1 MIIVCH
7 LRDKITSV
15 VSRDNQRIPF
25 DYQGTIVKGLLLL
38 AERFP
43 NKKIVWCHANWF
55 QNLDLDALQRA
66 FHHDKMMLSYSGA
79 SGNYFQSTIGYVE
92 ESPFIKINKKVSY
105 PSWQMS
111 SLVGVLH
118 ASLLLKVKGKIK
130 ADSNFDYY
138 LNSVAKL
145 CMPLGLFCYSE
156 PKLLHSR
163 PDNVLIPQA
172 SIYTLFRFVRQHYK
186 KRWTLLLLMNLI
198 IYERRF
204 PFGAF
209 LYAGFFKNRNKNG
222 IDLDGIAVH
231 SSLKVVE
238 QATIDVIIPTIGR
251 KMYLYDVLC
260 DLRNQSHLPKNVIIV
275 EQNPSADSVSEL
287 DYLQAEDW
295 PFVIKH
301 SFTHQPGACNARN
314 IALKQLESEWVFL
327 ADDDIRIL
335 PFFISSAIERIN
347 AMGAKAVSLSCLV
360 EEEIQKYTG
369 VFQWISFGSGCSI
382 VASESL
388 KELQFDLVFESGY
401 GEDSDFGM
409 QLRNN
414 GFDILYLPEPS
425 IKHLR
430 APMGGFRTRPHLAW
444 HKDGIQPKP
453 SPTVMLYKQ
462 LHLTKEQIDGYQT
475 ILFFKFYKIQTIKNP
490 IRYFVYFRK
499 QWKRSVFW
507 ANKLKETQ

>member
-15 VSRDNQRIPF
+15 VSRDNQRIHF
-25 DYQGTIVKGLLLL
+25 DYQGTIAKGLLLL

-43 NKKIVWCHANWF
+43 NEKMVWCHADWV
-55 QNLDLDALQRA
+55 QNLDLKAIESL
-66 FHHDKMMLSYSGA
+66 FHHDKMMFSYSGA
-79 SGNYFQSTIGYVE
+79 SNNYFQSTIGYVE

-118 ASLLLKVKGKIK
+118 ASLLLSVKDKIK

-138 LNSVAKL
+138 LNSLAKL

-156 PKLLHSR
+156 PKLLQGLEKVS
-163 PDNVLIPQA
+163 IPQA
-172 SIYTLFRFVRQHYK
+172 SMYTLFRFVRQHYK
-186 KRWTLLLLMNLI
+186 KRWTLLLVLNLI

-209 LYAGFFKNRNKNG
+209 LYAGFFMNRNKNG
-222 IDLDGIAVH
+222 INLDAIAVN

-238 QATIDVIIPTIGR
+238 RATIDVIIPTIGR

-275 EQNPSADSVSEL
+275 EQNPLADSVSEL
-287 DYLQAEDW
+287 DYLQTEDW

-327 ADDDIRIL
+327 ADDDIRIP
-335 PFFISSAIERIN
+335 PFFIFSAIERIN

-388 KELQFDLVFESGY
+388 KELQFDLVFEFGY

-430 APMGGFRTRPHLAW
+430 APMGGFRTRPHLPW

-453 SPTVMLYKQ
+453 SPTIMFFKINNLS
-462 LHLTKEQIDGYQT
+462 KEQLLGYKT
-475 ILFFKFYKIQTIKNP
+475 VLFFKYYKHQKIKNP
-490 IRYFVYFRK
+490 IRYFLYFRK
-499 QWKRSVFW
+499 QWRRSVFW
-507 ANKLKETQ
+507 ANKLKERQ

>member
-1 MIIVCH
+1 M
-7 LRDKITSV
+7 
-15 VSRDNQRIPF
+15 VSRDNQRIQF

-43 NKKIVWCHANWF
+43 NEKIVWCHADWV
-55 QNLDLDALQRA
+55 QNLDLDAIQSL
-66 FHHDKMMLSYSGA
+66 FHHDKMMLSYSG
-79 SGNYFQSTIGYVE
+79 SSNNYFQSTIGYVE

-118 ASLLLKVKGKIK
+118 ASLLLAVKDKIK

-138 LNSVAKL
+138 LNSLAKL

-156 PKLLHSR
+156 PKLLQGLEKVS
-163 PDNVLIPQA
+163 IPQA
-172 SIYTLFRFVRQHYK
+172 SMYTLFRFVRQHYK
-186 KRWTLLLLMNLI
+186 KRWTLLLVLDLI

-209 LYAGFFKNRNKNG
+209 LYAGFFKSRNKNG
-222 IDLDGIAVH
+222 INLDAIAVN

-238 QATIDVIIPTIGR
+238 RATIDVIIPTIGR

-275 EQNPSADSVSEL
+275 EQNPLANSVSEL

-314 IALKQLESEWVFL
+314 IALKQVDSEWVFL
-327 ADDDIRIL
+327 NDDDNRFESDLIEKAFKSIRKIGAVAL
-335 PFFISSAIERIN
+335 LTFYPHSSEELIFKKISQASI
-347 AMGAKAVSLSCLV
+347 
-360 EEEIQKYTG
+360 
-369 VFQWISFGSGCSI
+369 FGSGNSFI
-382 VASESL
+382 KAEVLDEVSFNERL
-388 KELQFDLVFESGY
+388 EFGY
-401 GEDSDFGM
+401 GEDSEFGM
-409 QLRNN
+409 QLRNK
-414 GFDILYLPEPS
+414 GYDIIYSPKLL
-425 IKHLR
+425 INHLR

-444 HKDGIQPKP
+444 HNDVIQPKP
-453 SPTVMLYKQ
+453 SPTIMFFKSH
-462 LHLTKEQIDGYQT
+462 HLSKEQLLGYKT
-475 ILFFKFYKIQTIKNP
+475 VLFFKYYKHQKIKNP
-490 IRYFVYFRK
+490 IRYFIYFRK
-499 QWKRSVFW
+499 QWRQSVLW
-507 ANKLKETQ
+507 ANKLKETP